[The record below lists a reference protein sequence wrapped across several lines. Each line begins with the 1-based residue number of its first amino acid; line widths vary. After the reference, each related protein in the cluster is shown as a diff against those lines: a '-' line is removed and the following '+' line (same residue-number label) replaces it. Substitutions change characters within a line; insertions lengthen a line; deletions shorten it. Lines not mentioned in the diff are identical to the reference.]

1 MGDRPSSHIQ
11 RTSQKL
17 PDFVIPSFLIPFL
30 ICAARILDVTVG
42 TLRIIFVSKGFRKIA
57 PVLGF
62 FEVLIW
68 LAAIGQVMQNL
79 TDIVNYIAYALGF
92 SLGSYIGMTIERK
105 LSLGMAVIRII
116 TARDAKELI
125 SYLRKQ
131 GFGVT
136 VTDAQGAK
144 GKVQVIFTVIA
155 RTSLRAVVEA
165 ILKFNPHAFY
175 TVEDIQSAAEGVFPG
190 GAEKRLS
197 RLIAMLGERKGK

>member
-1 MGDRPSSHIQ
+1 VGDRPSSHIQ

-165 ILKFNPHAFY
+165 ILKFNR
-175 TVEDIQSAAEGVFPG
+175 
-190 GAEKRLS
+190 AEKRLS